1 MEWLFCVPAALQS
14 AVFREDKMKLVVSY
28 LIYPVL
34 SLLLL
39 YLRSSFLAYFL
50 PPSTGSLLIR
60 EVLLTAIVY
69 LYCFFL
75 LPPSIVRFVVKR
87 EGVRYGLEAFLY
99 TASLTVLSLCLSYA
113 IGGVML
119 FPGIL
124 DLIAVH
130 NILTYRTT
138 GGNTMGVNERNIA
151 SLLSFVVLS
160 AWGWVVFGNGF
171 PFSRNG
177 LALWGPLIGVYYILN
192 SHKDVFQGAEEAAR
206 DRKAPASSAGAPVP
220 RAQSADVPMGTAVV
234 YPWEEERSEGP
245 RTETVLGPAAAEE
258 VPSASP
264 EGRDDGG
271 DRDGV

>member
-1 MEWLFCVPAALQS
+1 
-14 AVFREDKMKLVVSY
+14 MKLVVSY

-138 GGNTMGVNERNIA
+138 GGNTTGVNERNIA

-160 AWGWVVFGNGF
+160 GWGWVVFGNGF

-192 SHKDVFQGAEEAAR
+192 SHKDEFQGAEEAAR
-206 DRKAPASSAGAPVP
+206 DRKAPASSVGAPVP
-220 RAQSADVPMGTAVV
+220 RAQSADAPMGTAVV

>member
-1 MEWLFCVPAALQS
+1 
-14 AVFREDKMKLVVSY
+14 MKLVVSY

-138 GGNTMGVNERNIA
+138 GVNTTGVNERNIA

-171 PFSRNG
+171 PFSKNG

-192 SHKDVFQGAEEAAR
+192 SHKGVFQGAEEAAR

-220 RAQSADVPMGTAVV
+220 RAQSADAPMGTAVV

-245 RTETVLGPAAAEE
+245 RTETALGTAAAEE
-258 VPSASP
+258 VPSASL
-264 EGRDDGG
+264 EGRDDDG

>member
-1 MEWLFCVPAALQS
+1 
-14 AVFREDKMKLVVSY
+14 MKLVVSY

-138 GGNTMGVNERNIA
+138 GVNTTGVNERNIA

-160 AWGWVVFGNGF
+160 GWGWVVFGNGF

-220 RAQSADVPMGTAVV
+220 RAQSAEVPMGTAVV

-245 RTETVLGPAAAEE
+245 RTETALGPAAAEE

-264 EGRDDGG
+264 EGRDDDG

>member
-1 MEWLFCVPAALQS
+1 
-14 AVFREDKMKLVVSY
+14 MKLVVSY

-50 PPSTGSLLIR
+50 PSSTGSLLVR

-138 GGNTMGVNERNIA
+138 GGNTTGVNERNIA

-171 PFSRNG
+171 PFSKNG
-177 LALWGPLIGVYYILN
+177 LALWGPLIGVHYILN
-192 SHKDVFQGAEEAAR
+192 SHKDVFQGTDEAVR
-206 DRKAPASSAGAPVP
+206 GREAPAAANPVP
-220 RAQSADVPMGTAVV
+220 RMQSAGVPMGKAVV
-234 YPWEEERSEGP
+234 YPWEEEQGGNS
-245 RTETVLGPAAAEE
+245 RTETVLGPAAAEG
-258 VPSASP
+258 VPAASP
-264 EGRDDGG
+264 DGRGDSGG
-271 DRDGV
+271 SWGGI

>member
-14 AVFREDKMKLVVSY
+14 AVSREDKMKLVVSY

-39 YLRSSFLAYFL
+39 YLRSSFLVYFL

-138 GGNTMGVNERNIA
+138 GVNTTGVNERNIA

-160 AWGWVVFGNGF
+160 GWGWIVFGNGF

-220 RAQSADVPMGTAVV
+220 RAQSAEVPMGTAIV